1 MKTAASKVIHTL
13 LSTLGMSDEN
23 YRALLWDRYKVN
35 SSKDLSAAQATD
47 IVTCLHGL
55 LPAEVQKLYPTPT
68 IAPGTR
74 KRFERMGQREGM
86 ATPAQL
92 RMLEAEW
99 VRRSRAETL
108 QAKQAAFIT
117 WLGRF
122 GVTRLEW
129 IPREDVGKILRA
141 LQSVRPDATPRSNTQ
156 KTTIK
161 GA

>member
-1 MKTAASKVIHTL
+1 MSAASKVIHVL
-13 LSTLGMSDEN
+13 LSQTGMSDEN

-35 SSKDLSAAQATD
+35 SSKGLTAAQATD
-47 IVTCLHGL
+47 LVTCLHGL
-55 LPAEVQKLYPTPT
+55 LPAEVRKLYPTPT

-74 KRFERMGQREGM
+74 KRFERIGQRDGM

-108 QAKQAAFIT
+108 EEKQDTFRS
-117 WLGRF
+117 WLANRGI
-122 GVTRLEW
+122 TRLEW
-129 IPREDVGKILRA
+129 IPREDVGRILRA
-141 LQSVRPDATPRSNTQ
+141 LQSVKPDSTPRSKNPQ
-156 KTTIK
+156 TTIK

>member
-1 MKTAASKVIHTL
+1 MSAASKVIHTL
-13 LSTLGMSDEN
+13 LSTLGMPDEN

-35 SSKDLSAAQATD
+35 SSKDLSAAQASD
-47 IVTCLHGL
+47 LVACLHGL
-55 LPAEVQKLYPTPT
+55 LPAEVRKLYQTPT

-74 KRFERMGQREGM
+74 KRHERMGQRDGM

-99 VRRSRAETL
+99 VRRSRADSL
-108 QAKQAAFIT
+108 QEKQAAFIT

-122 GVTRLEW
+122 GITRLEW

-141 LQSVRPDATPRSNTQ
+141 LQSVRPDATPRSNTHQ
-156 KTTIK
+156 HPIE